1 MLVKGYF
8 LDFTPFLDGYF
19 FFIGFFVD
27 SALFSLEGVNI
38 SLSRGY
44 PSLYVSGKLLITTY
58 GDDAP

>member
-19 FFIGFFVD
+19 FFIDFFVD

-38 SLSRGY
+38 SLPRGY
-44 PSLYVSGKLLITTY
+44 PSLYVSGKLLIT
-58 GDDAP
+58 A